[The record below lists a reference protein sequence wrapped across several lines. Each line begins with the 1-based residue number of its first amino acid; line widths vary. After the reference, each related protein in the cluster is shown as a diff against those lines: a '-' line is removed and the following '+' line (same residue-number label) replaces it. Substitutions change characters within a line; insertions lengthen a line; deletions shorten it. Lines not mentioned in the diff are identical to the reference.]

1 MGARCRWHDWLMR
14 ALTALLVLVALVSF
28 APPADAARWAAGDQT
43 LPELDRLVADV
54 EKAITKAA
62 IKAPAHKKGAEVLA
76 VVVCSEGGCRP
87 EISTSTLEGDD
98 LAAAATW
105 LKKWILPVTTPG
117 LAVPVRVWW
126 DKPRKGEKKEKL
138 KPGEQ
143 PTRPPPG
150 LFWAVGFAPAAA
162 GPLALEEVLR
172 AERLVFKAAAA
183 SCPDE
188 VGQLKSGSGMTQ
200 FWHLDV
206 TGAGGITAVPQD
218 LYVPPPDP
226 KKAKAKEA
234 AGGAAAGAAMLGLE
248 APVEVPAEEE
258 AGEAEPPREWTP
270 LETCVAGMLAGA
282 RVKGAGGDE
291 VTRVDNLP
299 VSVVP

>member
-1 MGARCRWHDWLMR
+1 MR
-14 ALTALLVLVALVSF
+14 VLTALLVLAALVSF
-28 APPADAARWAAGDQT
+28 ASPADAGRWAAGDQT

-62 IKAPAHKKGAEVLA
+62 IRAPGHKPGAEIKA

-87 EISTSTLEGDD
+87 EIGSTSLEGED
-98 LAAAATW
+98 LTVAATW

-138 KPGEQ
+138 KPGDQ

-150 LFWAVGFAPAAA
+150 LFWAVGFAPSAT
-162 GPLALEEVLR
+162 GPVALEEVLR
-172 AERLVFKAAAA
+172 AERLVFKAATA

-188 VGQLKSGSGMTQ
+188 VGQLKSGSGTTQ

-226 KKAKAKEA
+226 KELKKAKAKEA
-234 AGGAAAGAAMLGLE
+234 AGGAAGGAALLGLEAPE
-248 APVEVPAEEE
+248 APVEVPADEE

-270 LETCVAGMLAGA
+270 LETCVAAMLAGA
-282 RVKGAGGDE
+282 RVKSAGGDE
-291 VTRVDNLP
+291 VTRVDSLP

>member
-1 MGARCRWHDWLMR
+1 MR
-14 ALTALLVLVALVSF
+14 FLTALFFVAALTTF
-28 APPADAARWAAGDQT
+28 ALPAHAARWAAGDQT

-62 IKAPAHKKGAEVLA
+62 IRAPAHKKGVEIRA
-76 VVVCSEGGCRP
+76 VVTCSEGGCRP
-87 EISTSTLEGDD
+87 EIQSTTLEGDD
-98 LAAAATW
+98 LAAAVTW

-117 LAVPVRVWW
+117 LAIPVRVWW

-138 KPGEQ
+138 QPGQQ

-150 LFWAVGFAPAAA
+150 LYWSVGFTPSAE

-188 VGQLKSGSGMTQ
+188 VSALKMGSGMTG

-206 TGAGGITAVPQD
+206 AGSGAVTAVPQD

-226 KKAKAKEA
+226 KEAKKAQAKE
-234 AGGAAAGAAMLGLE
+234 GAAGAAALLGVE
-248 APVEVPAEEE
+248 APVAAEAEE
-258 AGEAEPPREWTP
+258 AAEAEPPREWTP
-270 LETCVAGMLAGA
+270 LETCVAGILATA
-282 RVKGAGGDE
+282 RIKGAGGDA

>member
-1 MGARCRWHDWLMR
+1 MR
-14 ALTALLVLVALVSF
+14 ALPVLACVLSLLALPTSS
-28 APPADAARWAAGDQT
+28 DAARWAAGDQT

-54 EKAITKAA
+54 DKAIGKAA
-62 IKAPAHKKGAEVLA
+62 IRAPAHKKGNELRA
-76 VVVCSEGGCRP
+76 VVTCSEGGCRP
-87 EISTSTLEGDD
+87 VISTSTLSGED
-98 LAAAATW
+98 LTTAQAW

-126 DKPRKGEKKEKL
+126 DKPRKGEKPEKL
-138 KPGEQ
+138 KPGMQ

-150 LFWAVGFAPAAA
+150 LYWSVGFTPSAQ
-162 GPLALEEVLR
+162 GPVALEEVLR

-188 VGQLKSGSGMTQ
+188 VAQLKSGSGMTT

-206 TGAGGITAVPQD
+206 TGAGAVTAVPQD

-226 KKAKAKEA
+226 KEAKKAKAKE
-234 AGGAAAGAAMLGLE
+234 GAAGAAALLGVE
-248 APVEVPAEEE
+248 APAEAPAEE
-258 AGEAEPPREWTP
+258 AAEAEPPREWTA
-270 LETCVAGMLAGA
+270 LETCVAGMLAQA
-282 RVKGAGGDE
+282 RIKGGGGEE
-291 VTRVDNLP
+291 VTRVDDLP

>member
-1 MGARCRWHDWLMR
+1 MR
-14 ALTALLVLVALVSF
+14 ALTVLSILAVLITF
-28 APPADAARWAAGDQT
+28 APPVEAGRWAAGDQT
-43 LPELDRLVADV
+43 LPELDRLSADI

-62 IKAPAHKKGAEVLA
+62 IKAPGHKPGAEIQA
-76 VVVCSEGGCRP
+76 IVVCTEGGCRP
-87 EISTSTLEGDD
+87 EIGSTTFTGDD

-117 LAVPVRVWW
+117 LAVPVRIWW

-138 KPGEQ
+138 KAGEQ

-150 LFWAVGFAPAAA
+150 LFWAVGFAPAAT

-188 VGQLKSGSGMTQ
+188 VGALKSGSGMTQ

-206 TGAGGITAVPQD
+206 SGAGAITAVPQD

-226 KKAKAKEA
+226 KELKKEKAKE
-234 AGGAAAGAAMLGLE
+234 GAAAGAGAAALFGVE
-248 APVEVPAEEE
+248 APESPVEVPPEEE
-258 AGEAEPPREWTP
+258 AGEALPPREWTP

-282 RVKGAGGDE
+282 RVKGAGGEE
-291 VTRVDNLP
+291 VTRVDGMP

>member
-1 MGARCRWHDWLMR
+1 MR
-14 ALTALLVLVALVSF
+14 ALTALSFLAALLTF
-28 APPADAARWAAGDQT
+28 APSAHGGRWAAGDQT
-43 LPELDRLVADV
+43 LPELDRLSADV
-54 EKAITKAA
+54 GKAIDKAA
-62 IKAPAHKKGAEVLA
+62 IKAPGHKPGAEIQA
-76 VVVCSEGGCRP
+76 VVLCSVGGCRP
-87 EISTSTLEGDD
+87 EITSTTLSGDD
-98 LAAAATW
+98 LATASTW

-138 KPGEQ
+138 KDGDL

-150 LFWAVGFAPAAA
+150 LFWSVGFAPAST
-162 GPLALEEVLR
+162 GPVPLEEVLR

-188 VGQLKSGSGMTQ
+188 VGQLKSGSGTTQ

-206 TGAGGITAVPQD
+206 AGTGAITAVPQD

-226 KKAKAKEA
+226 KELKKEKAKE
-234 AGGAAAGAAMLGLE
+234 GAAAGAGAAALFGVE
-248 APVEVPAEEE
+248 APESPVAVPAEAD
-258 AGEAEPPREWTP
+258 AGEALPPREWTP

-282 RVKGAGGDE
+282 RVKGAGGAE
-291 VTRVDNLP
+291 VTRVDRLP